1 MWRTNWQTDGIGT
14 CISAPGV
21 HLWLPCLS
29 SNVGIAGGLGDSPP
43 PSSCL
48 KTLIL
53 DWESVLN
60 FNPCTKYQ
68 TFRHLTPNSIRLIA
82 NMLSSRSSA
91 LPSLAT
97 IAAHTRDFS
106 CGHSLPCYVR
116 LFVFQFSKLVDG
128 PLLPLWSSASSDATT
143 GTAGP

>member
-1 MWRTNWQTDGIGT
+1 VTDKLTDGRNRYMYISTGRTFMTAVFVVQCWNCRGVGGFTPPQFMSKNAHFGLRIG
-14 CISAPGV
+14 SKFQ
-21 HLWLPCLS
+21 S
-29 SNVGIAGGLGDSPP
+29 MY
-43 PSSCL
+43 
-48 KTLIL
+48 
-53 DWESVLN
+53 
-60 FNPCTKYQ
+60 KYQ